1 MKIRCFNGVN
11 PTNFMEDAFMD
22 ISIEVSKEVI
32 IEAKLDR
39 LVDGLDRFL
48 FMIRN
53 EDFKRLAPF
62 EVLRIRKVIK
72 ELNEIY
78 PEGIK
83 EAFESIFGNA
93 PEETKQIFI
102 NLFDYPI

>member
-1 MKIRCFNGVN
+1 
-11 PTNFMEDAFMD
+11 MD
-22 ISIEVSKEVI
+22 ISIEVPKEVI

-39 LVDGLDRFL
+39 LVNGLDRFL
-48 FMIRN
+48 FMVRN
-53 EDFKRLAPF
+53 EDFKRLIPF

-93 PEETKQIFI
+93 SEETKQIFI
-102 NLFDYPI
+102 DLFDYPI

>member
-1 MKIRCFNGVN
+1 
-11 PTNFMEDAFMD
+11 MD
-22 ISIEVSKEVI
+22 ISIEVPKEI
-32 IEAKLDR
+32 IIKSKLDR
-39 LVDGLDRFL
+39 LGHGLERFL
-48 FMIRN
+48 FMARN
-53 EDFKRLAPF
+53 EDLKCLAGF

-83 EAFESIFGNA
+83 KAFESTFGNA

-102 NLFDYPI
+102 DLFDYPI